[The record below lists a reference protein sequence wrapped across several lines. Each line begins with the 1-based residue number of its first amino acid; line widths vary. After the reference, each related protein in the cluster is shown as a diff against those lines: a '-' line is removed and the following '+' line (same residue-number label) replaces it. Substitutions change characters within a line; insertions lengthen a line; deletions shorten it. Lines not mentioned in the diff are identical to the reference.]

1 MFTDCRNVTYRA
13 QESDVGE
20 KKRAKSRVDITESE
34 SGEKEIVQERKRRN
48 EKEGLREGNST

>member
-1 MFTDCRNVTYRA
+1 MTVKYKA

-20 KKRAKSRVDITESE
+20 KKRTKSRVDITESE
-34 SGEKEIVQERKRRN
+34 SGGKEIVQERKRRN